1 MAYLG
6 QSTTVGRFL
15 KLDSTISSQ
24 NGSTKIFNTSV
35 GGVAFY
41 PVTTKQLLVVR
52 NGQPLEADVDY
63 TVSANSII
71 FANTVAAPAANV
83 TTTFTSIRTS
93 SPYYLTVG
101 NTAGVTTG
109 LRVNGTGFAVND
121 VYVTAVNSSTNV
133 TVSGAN
139 ISAISGNIT
148 FVDNIFIVSYGEMLN
163 IGIPNDNAVRDNMI
177 QEGSVTF
184 NKLADSAKDLIL
196 GDIIAFGI

>member
-15 KLDSTISSQ
+15 KLDSIISSQ
-24 NGSTKIFNTSV
+24 NGSTRTFNTSV
-35 GGVAFY
+35 GGVTFY

-63 TVSANSII
+63 TVSSNSII
-71 FANTVAAPAANV
+71 FANTITAPIANI
-83 TTTFTSIRTS
+83 TTTFTSIRAS
-93 SPYYLTVG
+93 SPYYLTVA

-121 VYVTAVNSSTNV
+121 VYVTAVNSATNV

-139 ISAISGNIT
+139 VSAISGNIT
-148 FVDNIFIVSYGEMLN
+148 FVDNIFIVSHGEMLN

-177 QEGSVTF
+177 QEGSVTY

>member
-6 QSTTVGRFL
+6 QSTTVGRFV
-15 KLDSTISSQ
+15 KVDSIIGNQ
-24 NGSTKIFNTSV
+24 NGSTRTFNTNV

-41 PVTTKQLLVVR
+41 PVTTQQLLVVR
-52 NGQPLEADVDY
+52 NGRPLEADEEYSV
-63 TVSANSII
+63 ANATIVFS
-71 FANTVAAPAANV
+71 NTVAAPIANV
-83 TTTFTSIRTS
+83 STTFTSITAS
-93 SPYYLTVG
+93 SPYYMTVG
-101 NTAGVTTG
+101 NTAGVTSG

-121 VYVTAVNSSTNV
+121 IYVTAVNSATNV

-163 IGIPNDNAVRDNMI
+163 IGIPNDNAVSDSML
-177 QEGSVTF
+177 QTGSVSYT
-184 NKLADSAKDLIL
+184 KLADSAKDLIL